1 MLSGIDPRSLA
12 GAYFAIT
19 AYTIWGLA
27 PLYFRAVSAVS
38 SFEIIAH
45 RVVWSVVLLFAV
57 LAVTRQLGSL
67 RVSTKQLLILFVTAA
82 LLSINWLV
90 FVSAVT
96 QGQVIATSL
105 GYFINPLVS
114 VFLGLIFLR
123 ERLRPL
129 QWLALGIA
137 FSGVSVQVISLG
149 ELPLISLTL
158 AFSFGFYGLI
168 RKQVNLPSI
177 AGLTLETLIA
187 LPFALGYLAYLNE
200 SAALAF
206 GQSSWS
212 LDALLIAGGAI
223 TSVPLM
229 CFAAAV
235 TRLPLAIAGLFQYL
249 APSLSLIL
257 AIFVFGEPFSQVQ
270 LISFGCVW
278 LSLGVF
284 TAESLYTFR
293 KTQRRLV
300 KATDGTA

>member
-1 MLSGIDPRSLA
+1 MLSGFDPRSLA
-12 GAYFAIT
+12 GAYFAMT
-19 AYTIWGLA
+19 AYGIWGLA
-27 PLYFRAVSAVS
+27 PLYFRAVGEVAPL
-38 SFEIIAH
+38 EIIAH

-57 LAVTRQLGSL
+57 LGVSHQLHSL
-67 RVSTKQLLILFVTAA
+67 RVGTKQLLILFVTAG
-82 LLSINWLV
+82 LLSVNWLV

-114 VFLGLIFLR
+114 VFLGLVFLG

-129 QWLALGIA
+129 QWLALAVA
-137 FSGVSVQVISLG
+137 FSGVGVQVISLG

-168 RKQVNLPSI
+168 RKQVNLPSV

-187 LPFALGYLAYLNE
+187 LPFALGYLIYLNR
-200 SAALAF
+200 SASLAF
-206 GQSSWS
+206 GSASWS

-235 TRLPLAIAGLFQYL
+235 TRLPLVIAGLFQYL

-257 AIFVFGEPFSQVQ
+257 AIFVFGEPFSRVQ
-270 LISFGCVW
+270 LLSFGCVW
-278 LSLGVF
+278 LSLAIF
-284 TAESLYTFR
+284 TTESLYTFR
-293 KTQRRLV
+293 KSQRRLTEM
-300 KATDGTA
+300 ANSSS

>member
-187 LPFALGYLAYLNE
+187 LPFALGYLVYLNE

-300 KATDGTA
+300 KATGGTA

>member
-187 LPFALGYLAYLNE
+187 LPFALGYLVYLNE

-257 AIFVFGEPFSQVQ
+257 AIFVFDEPFSQVQ

-300 KATDGTA
+300 KATGGTA

>member
-27 PLYFRAVSAVS
+27 PLYFRAVGEVAP
-38 SFEIIAH
+38 FEIIAH

-67 RVSTKQLLILFVTAA
+67 RVSAKQLLILFVTAA

-129 QWLALGIA
+129 QWIALGIA
-137 FSGVSVQVISLG
+137 FSGVSVQVVSLG

-187 LPFALGYLAYLNE
+187 LPFALGYLVYLSE
-200 SAALAF
+200 SATLAF

-235 TRLPLAIAGLFQYL
+235 IRLPLAIAGLFQYL

-257 AIFVFGEPFSQVQ
+257 AIFVFGEPFSHVQ

-284 TAESLYTFR
+284 TAESLYAFR
-293 KTQRRLV
+293 KTQRRLAN
-300 KATDGTA
+300 ATGGAA

>member
-1 MLSGIDPRSLA
+1 MLSGMDPRSLA

-149 ELPLISLTL
+149 ELPFISLTL

-300 KATDGTA
+300 KATGGTA

>member
-149 ELPLISLTL
+149 KLPLISLTL

-257 AIFVFGEPFSQVQ
+257 AIFVFDEPFSQVQ

-300 KATDGTA
+300 KATGGTA

>member
-200 SAALAF
+200 STALAF

-300 KATDGTA
+300 KATGGTA

>member
-67 RVSTKQLLILFVTAA
+67 RVSIKQLLILFVTAA

-300 KATDGTA
+300 KATGGTA

>member
-284 TAESLYTFR
+284 TAESLYAFR

-300 KATDGTA
+300 RATGGTA